1 MLQSNPETAIGPGGI
16 RDLRARRVRAVEV
29 TEPALPTPPAFKLS
43 VTDTIC
49 TEVLALLARLG
60 SPKALAAMP
69 PAELDAAIIDAIRNH
84 MVEADFHLTVD
95 DFSMVQSR
103 IGAILAAGP
112 AGPPPPPATD
122 VVRRPR
128 ADSDAIPVAR
138 QIGSKVGRAD
148 PGHVAAAKARIQQ
161 IVVEKLDV
169 AAAAELSREEFE
181 RQLSQLVMNIVT
193 ESKLQL
199 NSSEQQDL
207 VSLLVADML
216 GLGPL
221 EPLLADE
228 SVTDI
233 MVNGPTS
240 VFAERGGKLVKTHV
254 TFRDNAH
261 VMAIATRM
269 VTRVGRRVDESS
281 PLCDARLADGSRI
294 NIVIPPLAIDGPS
307 ISIRKFSKRLIT
319 LDSMVET
326 GNISR
331 AMATVLKIA
340 ARCRLNILI
349 SGGTGS
355 GKTTMLNALSR
366 MIDPEERTV
375 TIEDAAELQLQ
386 QPHVVRLETRPPNL
400 EGSGG
405 ISMRDLLK
413 NALRM
418 RPDRIILGEIRG
430 GEVLDVLQAMNT
442 GHDGSMSTLHANS
455 PREALTRVENM
466 VSLAGISIPPRGLRS
481 QIVGAVHM
489 IIQIS
494 RMRDGVRRVTHIT
507 EVVGMEGDVVTTQ
520 DLFTF
525 EYEGE
530 DSRGRLRGNFQCAK
544 VAPHFLPRA
553 TYYGLDRALREAMSP

>member
-1 MLQSNPETAIGPGGI
+1 MLKPRSVSAVDAGAI
-16 RDLRARRVRAVEV
+16 RDLSARRARPTALAELSGQPPV
-29 TEPALPTPPAFKLS
+29 TPQIT

-49 TEVLALLARLG
+49 TEVLALMARLG
-60 SPKALAAMP
+60 PTDALAALLP
-69 PAELDAAIIDAIRNH
+69 EDLAAALIDAIRTY
-84 MVEADFHLTVD
+84 MAEADFHLTRE
-95 DFSMVQSR
+95 DFDKVQAR
-103 IGAILAAGP
+103 VTAVLTGGP
-112 AGPPPPPATD
+112 VLMAVRQTND
-122 VVRRPR
+122 VVRHPR
-128 ADSDAIPVAR
+128 ADFDAEPVVR
-138 QIGSKVGRAD
+138 QIGSKIGRAD
-148 PGHVAAAKARIQQ
+148 LVHVEAAKTRIQNL
-161 IVVEKLDV
+161 VVEKMDV
-169 AAAAELSREEFE
+169 AAAAELPREEFE
-181 RQLSQLVMNIVT
+181 RQLAQLVMNIVN

-199 NSSEQQDL
+199 NSSEQHEL
-207 VSLLVADML
+207 VALLVADML

-228 SVTDI
+228 TVTDI
-233 MVNGPTS
+233 MVNGPYA
-240 VFAERGGKLVKTHV
+240 VFAERGGKLMKTGV

-269 VTRVGRRVDESS
+269 VTRVGRRVDEST
-281 PLCDARLADGSRI
+281 PLCDARLEDGSRI

-331 AMATVLKIA
+331 AMSVVLKIA

-400 EGSGG
+400 EGNGG
-405 ISMRDLLK
+405 IGMRELLK

-442 GHDGSMSTLHANS
+442 GHDGSMSTLHANT

-466 VSLAGISIPPRGLRS
+466 VSLSGVSIPAKGLRS

-520 DLFTF
+520 DLFTY

-530 DSRGRLRGNFQCAK
+530 DSRGRLRGNFLCSH

-553 TYYGLDRALREAMSP
+553 AYFGLERALREAM

>member
-1 MLQSNPETAIGPGGI
+1 MLKPRPVLAGAI
-16 RDLRARRVRAVEV
+16 RDLSARRARPIAATGNLISAGDGAPV
-29 TEPALPTPPAFKLS
+29 PLS
-43 VTDTIC
+43 ATDAIC
-49 TEVLALLARLG
+49 TEVLALMARLG
-60 SPKALAAMP
+60 TPEALAAL
-69 PAELDAAIIDAIRNH
+69 PADDLAAAVIDAIRTH
-84 MVEADFHLTVD
+84 MAEADFHLSRG
-95 DFSMVQSR
+95 DFDKVEARVTAVLTGGPTPAARQ
-103 IGAILAAGP
+103 GA
-112 AGPPPPPATD
+112 D
-122 VVRRPR
+122 VVRQAR
-128 ADSDAIPVAR
+128 ADFDAVPVVQ
-138 QIGSKVGRAD
+138 QIGSKNGRAD
-148 PGHVAAAKARIQQ
+148 LVHVEAAKAKIQQ
-161 IVVEKLDV
+161 LVVEKMDV
-169 AAAAELSREEFE
+169 AAAAELPREEFE
-181 RQLSQLVMNIVT
+181 RQLAQLVMSIVND
-193 ESKLQL
+193 SKLQL
-199 NSSEQQDL
+199 NSSEQHEL
-207 VSLLVADML
+207 VALLVADML

-228 SVTDI
+228 TVTDI
-233 MVNGPTS
+233 MVNGPHS
-240 VFAERGGKLVKTHV
+240 VFAERGGKLVKTGV

-269 VTRVGRRVDESS
+269 VTRVGRRVDETT
-281 PLCDARLADGSRI
+281 PLCDARLDDGSRI
-294 NIVIPPLAIDGPS
+294 NIVIPPIAIDGPS

-331 AMATVLKIA
+331 AMSVVLKIA

-400 EGSGG
+400 EGNGG
-405 ISMRDLLK
+405 IGMRELLK

-442 GHDGSMSTLHANS
+442 GHDGSMSTLHANT

-466 VSLAGISIPPRGLRS
+466 VSLAGVTISPKGLRS

-520 DLFTF
+520 DLFTY

-530 DSRGRLRGNFQCAK
+530 DSRGRLRGTFQCAH

-553 TYYGLDRALREAMSP
+553 AYFGLERALREAM